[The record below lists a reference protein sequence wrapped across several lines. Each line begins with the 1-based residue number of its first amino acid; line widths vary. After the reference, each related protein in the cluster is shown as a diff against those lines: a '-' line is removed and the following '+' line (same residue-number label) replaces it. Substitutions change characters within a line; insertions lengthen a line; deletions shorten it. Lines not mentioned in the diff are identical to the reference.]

1 MLPAAWQERLRPW
14 RRDGVRL
21 FGGALR
27 DLLLGRPCK
36 DVDLLVPSP
45 VRASIPAT
53 GATLIPL
60 DAARDIWRLVWPD
73 GVALDLKGYTDLDA
87 EIRKS
92 DFTVNA
98 LMADP
103 VTGVWDDRVGGLAD
117 LQARVLRAVSP
128 TALADDPL
136 RVLRAVRGSVQCG
149 LSIEPA
155 TLAQV
160 RAAVPLLAP
169 VARERIADELRL
181 LADSPAAAVAWERC
195 EEWGILPALFPV
207 LDAARGCRQNDFHHL
222 DVLQHSLAA
231 VRCFTED
238 LLPYLADDAWTAYW
252 AETDGLWTRRAMV
265 TLALLLHDAGKP
277 AALTVDGA
285 GRRRFHNHEVLG
297 AELLADCLP
306 RLGLPG
312 AVTDTVVLLTRHH
325 MRAGLGVEAA
335 GSERVRRKYADL
347 AGDWAPAG
355 WVAAAA
361 DRLATRGVR
370 STPDRDALLTALH
383 ALGEQWFTRRT
394 ELLLP
399 RLVTGADVLALGVSG
414 PRVGA
419 LLRQVREAQTDGS
432 VSDRAAALRRLREL
446 ADG

>member
-1 MLPAAWQERLRPW
+1 M
-14 RRDGVRL
+14 RL

-27 DLLLGRPCK
+27 DLLLGRPLK

-45 VRASIPAT
+45 VRATIPAT

-60 DAARDIWRLVWPD
+60 DEARDIWRLAWPD
-73 GVALDLKGYTDLDA
+73 GIAIDLKGYTDLDA

-92 DFTVNA
+92 DYTVNA

-103 VTGVWDDRVGGLAD
+103 VTGAWDDRVGGLAD
-117 LQARVLRAVSP
+117 LQGRMLRAVSP
-128 TALADDPL
+128 SALADDPL
-136 RVLRAVRGSVQCG
+136 RVLRAVRFAAQLGFSVE
-149 LSIEPA
+149 LA

-160 RAAVPLLAP
+160 RAAVPLLVQ
-169 VARERIADELRL
+169 VARERIVDELRL
-181 LADSPAAAVAWERC
+181 LADSPAAAVAWQRC
-195 EEWGILPALFPV
+195 DEWGILAALFPV
-207 LDAARGCRQNDFHHL
+207 LDAARGCPQNDFHHL
-222 DVLQHSLAA
+222 DVLQHALEAM
-231 VRCFTED
+231 RCFTDE
-238 LLPYLADDAWTAYW
+238 LLPQLTDNAWTGYW
-252 AETDGLWTRRAMV
+252 AETDGLWTRRATA

-277 AALTVDGA
+277 ASLTVDED

-297 AELLADCLP
+297 AELLAEALP

-325 MRAGLGVEAA
+325 MRAGLGVATD
-335 GSERVRRKYADL
+335 GSDRVRRKYADL
-347 AGDWAPAG
+347 AGDWTLAG
-355 WVAAAA
+355 WTAAAA

-370 STPDRDALLTALH
+370 SQPDGDALLTALH
-383 ALGEQWFTRRT
+383 TLGEQWFTRRG

-419 LLRQVREAQTDGS
+419 LLRQVRAAQTDGS
-432 VSDRAAALRRLREL
+432 VGDRAAALHLLHEL
-446 ADG
+446 AAG